1 MAQGKN
7 GKSANKSG
15 KKERKREGQGE
26 ETEQTTR
33 KWNANKMW
41 KPSPNS
47 YPRKS
52 NLKLTVDGWHLF
64 AACLVSIF
72 HLLAQSI
79 CLLIFLL
86 VFDLPCRLLIFDW
99 IRVPREYSLDSR
111 AVAHKPW
118 LHLAAVLSPSPSLSL
133 RTDVHS
139 PDQNWIN
146 ENIIFPFYGLT
157 NIIPPSPIPLASISV
172 CSILFFSGTCLR
184 ERNPHREF
192 SFSFLFHFFGFKFYA
207 SHVFWLPLFLSVY
220 LPVSVS
226 SVFAILFM
234 SIINI
239 SSPRF

>member
-7 GKSANKSG
+7 GKSENKSG
-15 KKERKREGQGE
+15 KRERKRERQGE
-26 ETEQTTR
+26 ETEQKTR

-41 KPSPNS
+41 KPNPNS

-99 IRVPREYSLDSR
+99 IPREYSLDSR

-118 LHLAAVLSPSPSLSL
+118 LHLATVLSPSPSLSL
-133 RTDVHS
+133 ANARQTKTELMKISYSHS
-139 PDQNWIN
+139 IAWQILFPPPPLLWFLSLCVVYYFFRVPAYVSVTLTGNFRFHFYS
-146 ENIIFPFYGLT
+146 IFSDSNFMPHTFSGSRSFSL
-157 NIIPPSPIPLASISV
+157 SISL
-172 CSILFFSGTCLR
+172 SLCLLYLR
-184 ERNPHREF
+184 
-192 SFSFLFHFFGFKFYA
+192 FYLWA
-207 SHVFWLPLFLSVY
+207 S
-220 LPVSVS
+220 
-226 SVFAILFM
+226 
-234 SIINI
+234 
-239 SSPRF
+239 